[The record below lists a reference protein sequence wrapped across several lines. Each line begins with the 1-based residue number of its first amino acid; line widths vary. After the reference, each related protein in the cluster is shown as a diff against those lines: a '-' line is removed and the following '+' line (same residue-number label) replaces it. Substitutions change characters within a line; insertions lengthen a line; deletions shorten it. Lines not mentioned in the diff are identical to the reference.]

1 MKCWILKLDNYH
13 LSIFKSCWSLW
24 LDSYLNR
31 WLSIEIYEKQIF
43 SYVLTPIRK
52 CVFRLSFLT
61 ILKIYKDYFKGRN
74 RLHKCEAKSCSC
86 KLCPEIEFAL
96 VHLSLEESAVF
107 VHHKVLWSMSFL
119 IFILWWTKELCSQ
132 HPSQVSDQV
141 TYWDPRIY

>member
-1 MKCWILKLDNYH
+1 M
-13 LSIFKSCWSLW
+13 
-24 LDSYLNR
+24 
-31 WLSIEIYEKQIF
+31 
-43 SYVLTPIRK
+43 
-52 CVFRLSFLT
+52 FRLSFLT

-107 VHHKVLWSMSFL
+107 VHHKVLWPMSFL
-119 IFILWWTKELCSQ
+119 IFILWWTKKLCSQ

-141 TYWDPRIY
+141 TYWDPRIYWLVTYWESCIERRDCHYRISLIGYWGKGSTVGWYKILEFLYL